1 VFMGFRNP
9 DDAPPGGTPIPFL
22 CGSIGMILW
31 ARHSDRTQERTW
43 DVAGAG
49 LVAASALAASAG
61 LASPLLSL
69 VALTIGVTGIFGF
82 FGTFW
87 AIPPS
92 FLTGRAAAAGIAM
105 IVSIGNCGGLVGPS
119 VVSWTRELTGSFTL
133 GFVAMSCFFVIASLL
148 IIALHVTAR
157 IHEVSL
163 PVDLPATK

>member
-1 VFMGFRNP
+1 
-9 DDAPPGGTPIPFL
+9 
-22 CGSIGMILW
+22 MILW
-31 ARHSDRTQERTW
+31 ARHSDRMQERTW
-43 DVAGAG
+43 HVAGAG
-49 LVAASALAASAG
+49 LVAAAALATSAG

-69 VALTIGVTGIFGF
+69 VALTIGVTGIYGF

-119 VVSWTRELTGSFTL
+119 VVGWTRELTGSFTL

-148 IIALHVTAR
+148 IIALHFTAR